1 MMSKPSQDLEEL
13 EDLRGE
19 GSSASWPPG
28 VGLEED
34 SVRRR
39 GMSATVAG
47 AEHIPEVLSGFL
59 VHSIL

>member
-13 EDLRGE
+13 EALRGE
-19 GSSASWPPG
+19 GISASLMSG
-28 VGLEED
+28 GLKED

-47 AEHIPEVLSGFL
+47 AEHIPVLLPGFL

>member
-13 EDLRGE
+13 EALRGE
-19 GSSASWPPG
+19 GISASLMSE
-28 VGLEED
+28 GLKED
-34 SVRRR
+34 SVKRR

-47 AEHIPEVLSGFL
+47 AEHIPALLPGFF

>member
-13 EDLRGE
+13 EALRGE
-19 GSSASWPPG
+19 GISASLMSE
-28 VGLEED
+28 GLKED

-47 AEHIPEVLSGFL
+47 AELIHDVSELFL
-59 VHSIL
+59 VFSKL

>member
-1 MMSKPSQDLEEL
+1 MSKPSQDLEEL
-13 EDLRGE
+13 EALRG
-19 GSSASWPPG
+19 GSSDSWLSG
-28 VGLEED
+28 AGLNDD

-47 AEHIPEVLSGFL
+47 AEHIPELLSGFL